1 MSRRKGDGKDTVSQ
15 GLDMGTGQGPSSSR
29 ARLLLAAAAG
39 AVGAAF
45 GSLAGGAREA
55 SAANGDPLLVGT
67 SANAATAGT
76 LLTASGSGGASSGLQ
91 VDTIGGTDYFSGSE
105 GDGIFGLAGFG
116 ASGGFFAGT
125 DVAISFDPTS
135 SPGPPTP
142 SIAFKGELNVD
153 SNGVL
158 WICIVD
164 GSPGTW
170 IRLSSTNLLAVPQR
184 LYDSRNIGIFL
195 NGETRTMNVAGVL
208 SGIPAYATSVIG
220 NITVTST
227 VGFGFAVVY
236 PKGQTQPPTSTINWY
251 TTGQTLA
258 NGFSIALGG
267 SPGGIAVH
275 TAATQAQ
282 ATHIL
287 VDITGYVV

>member
-1 MSRRKGDGKDTVSQ
+1 
-15 GLDMGTGQGPSSSR
+15 
-29 ARLLLAAAAG
+29 
-39 AVGAAF
+39 
-45 GSLAGGAREA
+45 
-55 SAANGDPLLVGT
+55 
-67 SANAATAGT
+67 
-76 LLTASGSGGASSGLQ
+76 
-91 VDTIGGTDYFSGSE
+91 VDTTGGTDYFSGSE

-158 WICIVD
+158 WICIAD

-170 IRLSSTNLLAVPQR
+170 IRLSSTNLLATPQR
-184 LYDSRNIGIFL
+184 LYDSRNTGGIFM
-195 NGETRTMNVAGVL
+195 NGETRTIDVAGVL

-220 NITVTST
+220 NITLANTLDH
-227 VGFGFAVVY
+227 GFAVVY
-236 PKGQTQPPTSTINWY
+236 PKGGSQPSTSTINWY
-251 TTGQTLA
+251 TTGQVLA

-275 TAATQAQ
+275 TGPVQAQ
-282 ATHIL
+282 THIII
-287 VDITGYVV
+287 DITGYAV